1 MIFVFRPTHYI
12 CEVDLISL
20 YKSLFVG
27 YENNDKKFAPVYE
40 NKVKA
45 GKKRTY
51 FFDIKEAR
59 NSGFSLVIT
68 ESRKRFDD
76 RGYDR
81 TSIFIYQ
88 EDINK
93 FVKGLNEAVDYIK
106 TELLPDYNFDE
117 YDNYNEEGAESEK
130 VVAASTPVV
139 EDVTEVGT
147 VSPAEIEIP
156 KHTPPHEDEIVDKW

>member
-1 MIFVFRPTHYI
+1 M
-12 CEVDLISL
+12 
-20 YKSLFVG
+20 G

-51 FFDIKEAR
+51 FFDIKETR
-59 NSGFSLVIT
+59 NSGYSLVIT

-81 TSIFIYQ
+81 SSIYVYQ

-93 FVKGLNEAVDYIK
+93 FVKGLAEAVDYIK

-117 YDNYNEEGAESEK
+117 YDNNYADEGGERYVSEPEASVES
-130 VVAASTPVV
+130 
-139 EDVTEVGT
+139 VTEVAET
-147 VSPAEIEIP
+147 VSVEKATEAES
-156 KHTPPHEDEIVDKW
+156 KHASPHEGEEVDSDFVTSEKGISVATRANLY

>member
-1 MIFVFRPTHYI
+1 M
-12 CEVDLISL
+12 
-20 YKSLFVG
+20 G
-27 YENNDKKFAPVYE
+27 YDNNEKKFVPVYE
-40 NKVKA
+40 RKVRA

-81 TSIFIYQ
+81 TSIYVYQ

-93 FVKGLNEAVDYIK
+93 FTKGLVEAVDFIK
-106 TELLPDYNFDE
+106 TELLPDYNFDQ
-117 YDNYNEEGAESEK
+117 YDNEYEEGYGGNAATEAAKPAEEELIAPIE
-130 VVAASTPVV
+130 VVAPKTVIN
-139 EDVTEVGT
+139 TEPILP
-147 VSPAEIEIP
+147 SSLN
-156 KHTPPHEDEIVDKW
+156 DEVVDKW